1 MPPRRSFADL
11 AAVLLFLGILLLS
24 AGRLDYWQGWAYASL
39 GLIMSLATRLIL
51 RSDPE
56 LEKERSKPGAGAEA
70 WDKKLLGSGL
80 LLTVAMLIVA
90 GLDSGR
96 YHWFPQ
102 LSWIWSLPGVLLN
115 FAGMAIFLLALKEN
129 RFFSTVVRIQKDR
142 KQTVCKTGPYSVIRH
157 PGNAGMIIGTMGL
170 PLLFMSAWSAIP
182 VLISVI
188 VIVIRTHWEDIL
200 LKEELEGYQDY
211 HRITLFRLI
220 PGIW

>member
-1 MPPRRSFADL
+1 VPPRRSFADL